1 MSAFKEYGDEPVFP
15 YVDDHIHCFSL
26 KPFICQHRRQ
36 FEIITN
42 TFSLNATGKDRFESY
57 PRLSHCIKY
66 MAHKIVNNA
75 NCDVLY
81 SSVYSVS

>member
-1 MSAFKEYGDEPVFP
+1 MSDFKEYGDEPVFP

-26 KPFICQHRRQ
+26 KPFICQHCQQ

-42 TFSLNATGKDRFESY
+42 TFSLNAFSKDRLY
-57 PRLSHCIKY
+57 LILPHCIKY

-75 NCDVLY
+75 NCDVLH